1 MNNQEIWQTILA
13 QIQLNISPANFT
25 TWFKST
31 EIVGMEN
38 GGAIVTVPNSFV
50 KEWLEQKYQKQILK
64 GLREIDDSIRDVAF
78 RVKKEPPKAAR
89 PAVGTPAPQ
98 AAQASGQLGFE
109 EFSLNKETNL
119 NPKYSFNN
127 YIVGPFNELAHA
139 ASWAVAQHP
148 GVTYNPL
155 FIYGAVGLGKTHLM
169 QAIGN
174 EIIKNFPGKQVRC
187 IPSEKLTSEIVWAI
201 RNGQMEN
208 LKAKY
213 QPSDAFIIDD
223 VQFLSG
229 KEKTQDEFF
238 HIFNSLYNKNKQII
252 LSSDR
257 PPKAI
262 PDLSDRLRSR
272 FEGGMIAD
280 ISMPDFETRLAILK
294 TKCQTMNLDFSDEVL
309 SFIATK
315 VQANIRE
322 LEGALTK
329 LAAHSKL
336 QNISPTVEVCQ
347 SLLTTLPSKKVLSF
361 KSIVSG
367 VVNFYDIKEKDIFSS
382 SRKKEI
388 VKPRQIIMYLLREEM
403 KASFPFIGRKLGDK
417 DHTTVIHAYKKIT
430 AEMKFNEDLQNE
442 INTLKQRI
450 YNS

>member
-1 MNNQEIWQTILA
+1 V
-13 QIQLNISPANFT
+13 
-25 TWFKST
+25 ST
-31 EIVGMEN
+31 
-38 GGAIVTVPNSFV
+38 PNTFV

-64 GLREIDDSIRDVAF
+64 ILREIDETIRNIVFQIRKDS
-78 RVKKEPPKAAR
+78 PKALKSS
-89 PAVGTPAPQ
+89 PA
-98 AAQASGQLGFE
+98 ASLPPVGQLGFE
-109 EFSLNKETNL
+109 ELSLNKDTNL
-119 NPKYSFNN
+119 NPKYTFNN

-139 ASWAVAQHP
+139 ASWAVAQKP
-148 GVTYNPL
+148 GLTYNPL
-155 FIYGAVGLGKTHLM
+155 FIYGGVGLGKTHLM

-174 EIIKNFPGKQVRC
+174 EIIGSFPEKRVRY

-201 RNGQMEN
+201 RNGGMES

-213 QPSDAFIIDD
+213 HNSDAFIIDD

-229 KEKTQDEFF
+229 REKTQDEFF

-262 PDLSDRLRSR
+262 LELSDRLRSR

-280 ISMPDFETRLAILK
+280 ISGPDFETRLAILK
-294 TKCQTMNLDFSDEVL
+294 TKSQAMNINFSEEVF

-315 VQANIRE
+315 IQSNIRE

-329 LAAHSKL
+329 LAAHARL
-336 QNISPTVEVCQ
+336 QNINPTVDVCQ
-347 SLLTTLPSKKVLSF
+347 ALLFAVPPRKLLNFKK
-361 KSIVSG
+361 IVQG
-367 VVNFYDIKEKDIFSS
+367 TADFYDIKEKDIFSA

-388 VKPRQIIMYLLREEM
+388 VRPRQVIMYLLREEL
-403 KASFPFIGRKLGDK
+403 KASFPFIGRKLGNK
-417 DHTTVIHAYKKIT
+417 DHTTVIHAYKKIS
-430 AEMKFNEDLQNE
+430 AEIKFSEDMQTE

-450 YNS
+450 HSL